1 MGLLTQVGQYIIREH
16 VYKNIT
22 GQILTIGRQTIHITP
37 ALLKTF
43 LEQQGLPCPPP
54 EKIQIDRSTTNSDMD
69 QFIDDKSFFGSFS
82 TGELH
87 SLDHSNF
94 EGADIVWD
102 LNRPIPPELEN
113 RFDFIYNGS
122 VLDNVWDPVTSLR
135 NMSRM
140 LKPGGRIVH
149 LEHGTRV
156 NGPYLTFP
164 PDWFHD
170 YYSVNNFADCK
181 TYLATFPT
189 PDKWNSRLEWTL
201 WEPIMIQ
208 GGQVMANGQFF
219 GPPCEYFTICI
230 AEKGRD
236 SSSDLTPSQFQYRSP
251 EERQLH
257 LQQAVKFKLT
267 KRPIVRLS

>member
-1 MGLLTQVGQYIIREH
+1 MGLLPQVGQYIIREH
-16 VYKNIT
+16 VYRSIT

-37 ALLKTF
+37 EQLKLF
-43 LEQQGLPCPPP
+43 LEQQGLPVPAPG
-54 EKIQIDRSTTNSDMD
+54 KIAIDAVTTNSRMD
-69 QFIDDKSFFGSFS
+69 QFIDDKTFFGSFS
-82 TGELH
+82 TAELR

-102 LNRPIPPELEN
+102 LNKPIPPELEN

-135 NMSRM
+135 NMTRL

-170 YYSVNNFADCK
+170 YYTINNFADCK

-189 PDKWNSRLEWTL
+189 PEQWNGRLNWVN
-201 WEPIMIQ
+201 WEPILIQ
-208 GGQVMANGQFF
+208 GDQVYPHGTFNSPRA
-219 GPPCEYFTICI
+219 EYFTICI
-230 AEKGRD
+230 AEKGAD
-236 SSSDLTPSQFQYRSP
+236 STYDQSPNQYQYRSP
-251 EERQLH
+251 EERHLH
-257 LQQAVKFKLT
+257 LMRSVKYKLHS
-267 KRPIVRLS
+267 RPIVRFT